1 MVMHREHGGDGADG
15 AHGAAGHGDGGQGD
29 DPISVCRGDIN
40 RIDRTITALLAERMR
55 IGRELGH
62 LKRSRS
68 QPARS
73 ETREADVLV
82 RVRAAAAGPL
92 SPTSAERIFITIIEE
107 TAACQE
113 RDAREENGDV

>member
-1 MVMHREHGGDGADG
+1 MAIHEGHGEDG
-15 AHGAAGHGDGGQGD
+15 AHGATGHGDGGDGD
-29 DPISVCRGDIN
+29 DPIAVRRGDIN
-40 RIDRTITALLAERMR
+40 RIDCTITALLAERMR
-55 IGRELGH
+55 IGRELGR

-82 RVRAAAAGPL
+82 RVRAAAARPL
-92 SPTSAERIFITIIEE
+92 SPSSAERIFLTIIEE

>member
-1 MVMHREHGGDGADG
+1 MDMHGKHEGDETHGPGDDGAM
-15 AHGAAGHGDGGQGD
+15 ALH
-29 DPISVCRGDIN
+29 RGDID

-55 IGRELGH
+55 LGQVLGR
-62 LKRSRS
+62 LKRSHA

-73 ETREADVLV
+73 ERREADVLG

-92 SPTSAERIFITIIEE
+92 SPTSAERIFLTIIEE

-113 RDAREENGDV
+113 RDACGERDDA